1 MPIVETKVM
10 SRSSTSVP
18 FFSEATEYTTSV
30 RPVVMSGIQS
40 YIDSGAF
47 VNAYSISSD
56 QLTQTL
62 TQTYADLET
71 YSAVDTKL
79 SITLD
84 AAHYEYAITNG
95 LTAVT
100 YTQTGIDVPFT
111 QTITYSIPANSE
123 LTANI
128 EYAISTLNQ
137 TFTTSVNTK
146 KLSNLEVNTNSVTA
160 VLTFNDSADF
170 TNNFVKDNH
179 LAPLLQSVN
188 GTRTISYATV
198 TST

>member
-18 FFSEATEYTTSV
+18 FFNDTTTTDAV
-30 RPVVMSGIQS
+30 RAAVRSSYQS

-79 SITLD
+79 SIALD
-84 AAHYEYAITNG
+84 AAHYEYAIANE

-111 QTITYSIPANSE
+111 QTITYSIPSNSE

-128 EYAISTLNQ
+128 EYAITRIQRSINNVNST
-137 TFTTSVNTK
+137 K
-146 KLSNLEVNTNSVTA
+146 EKLANLEVTTNSVTA
-160 VLTFNDSADF
+160 VYNFNDSADF
-170 TNNFVKDNH
+170 TNSYLRDNQ
-179 LAPLLQSVN
+179 LASLLNSVN
-188 GTRTISYATV
+188 ATRTISYATV
-198 TST
+198 TSA

>member
-1 MPIVETKVM
+1 MPIVETKVL
-10 SRSSTSVP
+10 SRPTSSVP
-18 FFSEATEYTTSV
+18 FFNQTDTYATLRTPAIISALADGSLVNVYTVS
-30 RPVVMSGIQS
+30 
-40 YIDSGAF
+40 D
-47 VNAYSISSD
+47 D

-62 TQTYADLET
+62 TQTYTDLAA
-71 YSAVDTKL
+71 YSAADTGM
-79 SITLD
+79 SIELD
-84 AAHYEYAITNG
+84 SAHYTYAITNSI
-95 LTAVT
+95 TAVT

-137 TFTTSVNTK
+137 TFTTSVNTE

-188 GTRTISYATV
+188 ATRTISYATV
-198 TST
+198 TSA